1 MKYYHPM
8 VCDGQYNWDYEL
20 FRWLPEVLKSDSKT
34 EVCEFVFNKVSAMG
48 SLDKSDNIKND
59 FPACDSLYYSIPSF
73 QWLSEIAHIHKP
85 LYDLLDSIKHADRSK
100 TIYYYSKGVN
110 SMNSFPTEAKYG
122 ENPYPDAGFRL
133 LALYRYWNIIEY
145 FYPYRKDITD
155 KRWNNVLDKFIP
167 LFVHAE
173 NAEEYRSTI
182 DYLGTYLKDNHTSR
196 QYSDSILPSEQR
208 NYYLPVF
215 WDFVEQKLTVT
226 DNFDGQTTLEKA
238 M

>member
-1 MKYYHPM
+1 M
-8 VCDGQYNWDYEL
+8 
-20 FRWLPEVLKSDSKT
+20 
-34 EVCEFVFNKVSAMG
+34 
-48 SLDKSDNIKND
+48 
-59 FPACDSLYYSIPSF
+59 
-73 QWLSEIAHIHKP
+73 
-85 LYDLLDSIKHADRSK
+85 LDSIKHADRSK